1 MKKPR
6 IKIDENIPYIK
17 GRLDHVAAVEY
28 LAQDNFTNET
38 IRDADALIIRTR
50 TRCNRSLLENSS
62 VRLIVT
68 ATIGTDHIDLDYCR
82 EAGITVANC
91 PGCNAPGVAQYVWS
105 SLLRT
110 GFRPGIDKL
119 GIIGCGNVGSI
130 VAEWGLLLG
139 TEILVNDPPKAKSG
153 ELRESRVFSGNSIAT
168 VEGNRAFSGNSIA
181 TVEGNRDE
189 FPKRGHIREASLKEI
204 LRECKGVT
212 IHTPLTHEGEFPT
225 YHLLGENLKM
235 LQPEAIIINAARGP
249 VIDSSALIEILSEQ
263 KQSFGRKQLREDEEW
278 RGLRAVI
285 DTWEGE
291 PEISREL
298 LNLTEI
304 ATPHIAGYSK
314 EGKERATRMSIEAV
328 NEFFNI
334 SGDISGLTGA
344 YKGFTSLTAEQITDS
359 YNPYIDDE
367 ALKANPGEFEKLRH
381 DYNYRE
387 EVR

>member
-1 MKKPR
+1 MKKPI

-17 GRLDHVAAVEY
+17 GRLESVADVEY
-28 LAQDNFTNET
+28 LNQENFTKET
-38 IRDADALIIRTR
+38 VKDADALIIRTR
-50 TRCNRSLLENSS
+50 TRCDRNLLEDSS
-62 VRLIVT
+62 VKLIVT

-82 EAGITVANC
+82 GAGITVANC

-110 GFRPGIDKL
+110 GFQPGIDKL

-139 TEILVNDPPKAKSG
+139 TEILVNDPPKSKSG
-153 ELRESRVFSGNSIAT
+153 ELKESRACSGNSFAT
-168 VEGNRAFSGNSIA
+168 VETGKSRACSGNSFA
-181 TVEGNRDE
+181 TGR
-189 FPKRGHIREASLKEI
+189 IREASLEEI
-204 LRECKGVT
+204 LRVCRGVT
-212 IHTPLTHEGEFPT
+212 VHTPLTRTGEFPT
-225 YHLLGENLKM
+225 YHLLGENLKL
-235 LQPEAIIINAARGP
+235 LQPGAVVINAARGP
-249 VIDSSALIEILSEQ
+249 VVDSSALIEILSET
-263 KQSFGRKQLREDEEW
+263 KHSFGRKQFREDEKLLGGDEEG
-278 RGLRAVI
+278 RELTAVI

-314 EGKERATRMSIEAV
+314 EGKERATRMSVEAV

-344 YKGFTSLTAEQITDS
+344 YKGFTSLTPEQITDS
-359 YNPYIDDE
+359 YNPYMDDK

-387 EVR
+387 ETR